1 MTATASLRIGELS
14 RRTGVAV
21 ELLRAWERRYGLLD
35 PSRSSGG
42 FRLYSEEDERRVRLM
57 RDHIAGGL
65 AAAEAARMVRSNVP
79 PGAPALPAS
88 ALAAGRG
95 RLEAA
100 LDALDETGAHAAL
113 DALLAGF
120 TRETV
125 LSEVVVPYL
134 AELGERWHRGD
145 ATVAQEHFASNLIRG
160 RLLALAREW
169 DRGPGLRAL
178 LACAP
183 GELHDLPLIML
194 GLALSARGWRIS
206 FLGQDTPFE
215 TLADAGSALRPDAV
229 VISSTLPERLAGLD
243 RLRGLGRTT
252 KLYLAGPG
260 ADAAAAEAIGAEYLA
275 GDPVGAAELVR

>member
-1 MTATASLRIGELS
+1 MHAAATLRIGELS

-65 AAAEAARMVRSNVP
+65 AAAEAARMVRSEVA
-79 PGAPALPAS
+79 PGAPALSTS

-95 RLEAA
+95 RLQAA
-100 LDALDETGAHAAL
+100 LDALDETGAHGAL

-125 LSEVVVPYL
+125 LSQVVLPYF
-134 AELGERWHRGD
+134 AELGERWQRGE

-169 DRGPGLRAL
+169 DRGPGPRAL

-183 GELHDLPLIML
+183 GELHDLPLIMF

-206 FLGQDTPFE
+206 FLGPDTPFE
-215 TLADAGSALRPDAV
+215 TLADACPALRPNAV

-243 RLRGLGRTT
+243 RLRDLGRTT
-252 KLYLAGPG
+252 ALFLAGPG
-260 ADAAAAEAIGAEYLA
+260 ADADTAETIGARYLA
-275 GDPVGAAELVR
+275 GDPLSAAELVR